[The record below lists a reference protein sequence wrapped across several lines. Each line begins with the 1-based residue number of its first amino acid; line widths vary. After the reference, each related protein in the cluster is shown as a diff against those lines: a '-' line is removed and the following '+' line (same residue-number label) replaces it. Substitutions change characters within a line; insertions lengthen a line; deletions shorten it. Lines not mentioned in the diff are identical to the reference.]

1 MKNLVIRSS
10 YKFAVFQ
17 YCYICTQISLHMAKV
32 LGIGNALVD
41 ILTRIDK
48 DDLLEDFGLP
58 KGSMTLVDLDTSNY
72 IHAETAGMPKT
83 KASGGSAANTIHG
96 LAHLGIET
104 GFVGSVGDDDM
115 GKFFKKDLQV
125 NQITPLLFRTM
136 HETGRAMALISNDS
150 ERTFATYLGAAIDLS
165 VEDITHDLF
174 EGYDYLYIEG
184 YLVQNKEMIE
194 KALRLASKE
203 GLTVCLD
210 LASYN
215 VVEENLSFFKSLLEK
230 YVDILFA
237 NEEEIKALTG
247 LSPEA
252 GANEVKA
259 LVEVAVIKMGAEGSF
274 CISEQGTV
282 RIGVRPCNPID
293 TTGAGDLFAAGYIF
307 GHIQGFNPETCGK
320 IGSILAGRI
329 IELFGAKMDE
339 SNWESLRREID
350 ALED

>member
-1 MKNLVIRSS
+1 
-10 YKFAVFQ
+10 
-17 YCYICTQISLHMAKV
+17 MAKV

-48 DDLLEDFGLP
+48 DDILEDFGLP

-72 IHAETAGMPKT
+72 IHAETAGMSKT

-115 GKFFKKDLQV
+115 GKFFKKDMQLSK
-125 NQITPLLFRTM
+125 ITPILFRTM
-136 HETGRAMALISNDS
+136 QETGRAMALISKDS

-184 YLVQNKEMIE
+184 YLVQNKEMFE

-203 GLTVCLD
+203 GLKICID

-215 VVEENLSFFKSLLEK
+215 VVEENISFFKSLMEQ
-230 YVDILFA
+230 YVNILFA

-247 LSPEA
+247 MTPEA
-252 GANEVKA
+252 GANDIKD
-259 LVEVAVIKMGAEGSF
+259 LVDIAVIKMGAEGSF
-274 CISEQGTV
+274 CISDQGTV
-282 RIGVRPCNPID
+282 RIGVRPSQPVD
-293 TTGAGDLFAAGYIF
+293 TTGAGDLFAAGFIY
-307 GHIQGFNPETCGK
+307 GHIQGHGPETCGK
-320 IGSILAGRI
+320 MGAILAGRI
-329 IELFGAKMDE
+329 IEQFGAKMDE
-339 SNWESLRREID
+339 SHWENLRREIN